1 MNILV
6 FATAAMLEAAF
17 SQFATD
23 ADIAYGE
30 VTPDG
35 KCYTKGY
42 CMVEADAA
50 SPKFPA
56 SRALAYE
63 RAYVNAVG
71 QFMLDFYGREVATK
85 VNNYFMDDSSNAE
98 DTPDTSAKGVF
109 GKIAL
114 LTETK
119 LDKALADEGVSP
131 DKYASASIVEK
142 RKLFEDTLITHTA
155 NKALHSSS
163 GCIPVKTFE
172 CWDDAG
178 KYYIGVVV
186 RYDRTAKTLAEC
198 FKLKK
203 RPALVREGGET
214 VAEAMGPEDEMLA
227 NFGVRLY
234 FDETGTPALLSFGQF
249 GSSYTGK
256 NERMAERHEEMAL
269 KQAKALAD
277 NNLTMF
283 INSFMDVVEESDA
296 GEVISE
302 SRIFK
307 DDGTVTP
314 EEVNDIVNKYRK
326 TIRETGSDT
335 MKGRSTVFE
344 KTLKHPNGQ
353 NIAVVVRKW
362 SFGTVD
368 AVNAIDN
375 PPPKPQPKATPTAT
389 PQLKGDIKKGRTYD
403 F

>member
-1 MNILV
+1 MNILIV
-6 FATAAMLEAAF
+6 AAAAMLEAAF
-17 SQFATD
+17 SQFSTD
-23 ADIAYGE
+23 AGITYGE

-35 KCYTKGY
+35 RCYAKGY
-42 CMVEADAA
+42 YLVQADAA
-50 SPKFPA
+50 SPKFTQ
-56 SRALAYE
+56 SRAMAYE
-63 RAYVNAVG
+63 RAYMNAVST
-71 QFMLDFYGREVATK
+71 FMLDFYGHEVATK
-85 VNNYFMDDSSNAE
+85 VNSYFMDASSNVEAA
-98 DTPDTSAKGVF
+98 PDTSAKNIF

-119 LDKALADEGVSP
+119 LDKALADEGVPP
-131 DKYASASIVEK
+131 DKYANASVVEK
-142 RKLFEDTLITHTA
+142 RKLFQDALITHTA

-198 FKLKK
+198 FKHKT

-214 VAEAMGPEDEMLA
+214 AAEAMGPENEMLA

-256 NERMAERHEEMAL
+256 DERMAERHADMAL

-283 INSFMDVVEESDA
+283 INSFMDVAEESDIS
-296 GEVISE
+296 EDISE

-314 EEVNDIVNKYRK
+314 EEVNDIINKYRK
-326 TIRETGSDT
+326 TIKQSGSDT

-344 KTLKHPNGQ
+344 KTLTHPNGQ
-353 NIAVVVRKW
+353 KIAVVVRKW
-362 SFGTVD
+362 SFGTLDAVTNIDKPVKKVD
-368 AVNAIDN
+368 APVH
-375 PPPKPQPKATPTAT
+375 ATTT